1 MEPRLKCE
9 QKLCAGTDSAVDEL
23 DCLYCAD
30 MTDMEKVETKMAD
43 VELKEALPVIV
54 KEVIYRNKLFQRERI
69 RQHMDVPCHI
79 HIVVTGAGT
88 RIYSTYSK
96 A

>member
-9 QKLCAGTDSAVDEL
+9 QRLCAGTDSAVDEL
-23 DCLYCAD
+23 DGIYCAD
-30 MTDMEKVETKMAD
+30 MTDMENVETKMAD
-43 VELKEALPVIV
+43 LELKEVLPQIV

-69 RQHMDVPCHI
+69 RQHIDVPCHI
-79 HIVVTGAGT
+79 HVVITGAGT
-88 RIYSTYSK
+88 HIYSTYSK